1 MAVITP
7 LSKDNAPK
15 ESQPVFDDL
24 RQKFGR
30 MPNIFALMAHRPSS
44 LKNLLA
50 LYGSIMG
57 EGSVEPKLKEFAYLK
72 TSIVN
77 GCEY

>member
-1 MAVITP
+1 MPVITP

-15 ESQPVFDDL
+15 DAQPIFDDL
-24 RQKFGR
+24 RQKFGKV
-30 MPNIFALMAHRPSS
+30 PNIFATMANRPSA
-44 LKNLLA
+44 LKSFLP
-50 LYGSIMG
+50 LYGAIMG
-57 EGSVEPKLKEFAYLK
+57 EGTVEPKLKELAYLK